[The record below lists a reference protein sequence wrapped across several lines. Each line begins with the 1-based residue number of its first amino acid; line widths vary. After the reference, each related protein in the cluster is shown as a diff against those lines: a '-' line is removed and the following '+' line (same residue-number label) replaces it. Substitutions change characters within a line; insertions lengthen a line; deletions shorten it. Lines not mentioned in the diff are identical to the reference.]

1 MDMSKT
7 KTRLEKEVDGM
18 IDESKKKEEEK
29 KIIEMEKQDA
39 LKTS

>member
-18 IDESKKKEEEK
+18 IDENKKKEEEK
-29 KIIEMEKQDA
+29 NLIEMEK
-39 LKTS
+39 